1 MSPQLLLVE
10 DDPNFG
16 SVLKDYLELHD
27 YRVTLCVNGRLGW
40 AAFQQGTFDACIL
53 DVMMPEKDGFTLA
66 RDIKKLREYTP
77 LLFLT
82 AKAQKQDILEGFKL
96 GADDYITKPFDSE
109 VLLCKI
115 KAILKRRVKPDATLP
130 ETTTEYTIGNYYFNY
145 KLRQL
150 QYARDKPQKLS
161 PKEAELLKMLCD
173 RLNDVLPRDLTLQ
186 KLWGDDNYFT
196 TRSMDVFIAKLRK
209 MLRHDPAVEISN
221 IHGNGFRLVVK
232 EKAANTF

>member
-1 MSPQLLLVE
+1 MQPQLLLVE

-27 YRVTLCVNGRLGW
+27 YRVTLCANGKLGW
-40 AAFQQGTFDACIL
+40 IAFQQAPFDACIL

-115 KAILKRRVKPDATLP
+115 RAILKRRTDLGPALADTV
-130 ETTTEYTIGNYYFNY
+130 TEYRIGGYQFNY

-150 QYARDKPQKLS
+150 QFATDKPQKLS

-173 RLNDVLPRDLTLQ
+173 RLNDVLPRDRTLQ

-209 MLRHDPAVEISN
+209 LLRNDPTVEINN

-232 EKAANTF
+232 EAN